1 MREIRE
7 IASQKRNKN
16 RYNISDEDGFLTS
29 LSVETVLRYHLK
41 EGMQISDELLEEMKR
56 EDTVKYAK
64 EIGVAYVAYAPR
76 TRRQLEQHLAKKGI
90 DAQSIAQAVET
101 LERYSYLD
109 DAAYVREFVRS
120 YGEKLGAGAMRQKLM
135 ERGVERQ
142 IIEENMELSQEGQQA
157 AALALAQKL
166 RRKYADQP
174 EAKRR
179 QKMFAALARRG
190 FSYDDIRAV
199 LSELG
204 EEEDELF

>member
-41 EGMQISDELLEEMKR
+41 EGMQVSDELLEEMKR

-76 TRRQLEQHLAKKGI
+76 TRRQLEQHLAQKGI

-174 EAKRR
+174 EQKRR

-199 LSELG
+199 LGELG

>member
-1 MREIRE
+1 MRTIRQ
-7 IASQKRNKN
+7 IAPQKRNKN

-41 EGMQISDELLEEMKR
+41 EGMQVSDELLEEMKQ

-76 TRRQLEQHLAKKGI
+76 TKRQLEQHLAKKGI
-90 DAQSIAQAVET
+90 DAHSIAQAVET
-101 LERYSYLD
+101 LEKYSYRD

-135 ERGVERQ
+135 ERGVSRQ
-142 IIEENMELSQEGQQA
+142 VIEENLQLSQEGQQA

-166 RRKYADQP
+166 QRKYADQP
-174 EAKRR
+174 EQKRR

-190 FSYDDIRAV
+190 FSYDDIRAA
-199 LSELG
+199 LGELG
-204 EEEDELF
+204 EEDELF

>member
-1 MREIRE
+1 MRQIRE
-7 IASQKRNKN
+7 IAPQKRNKN

-41 EGMQISDELLEEMKR
+41 EGMQVSDELLEEMKR

-76 TRRQLEQHLAKKGI
+76 TRRQVEQHLAKKGI

-142 IIEENMELSQEGQQA
+142 VIEENMELSQEGQQA

-174 EAKRR
+174 EQKRR

>member
-76 TRRQLEQHLAKKGI
+76 TRWQLEQHLAQKGI

-174 EAKRR
+174 EQKRR

-199 LSELG
+199 LGELG

>member
-1 MREIRE
+1 MRMIRQ
-7 IASQKRNKN
+7 IAPQKRNKN
-16 RYNISDEDGFLTS
+16 RCNISDEDGFLTS

-41 EGMQISDELLEEMKR
+41 EGMQVSDELLEEMKQ

-76 TRRQLEQHLAKKGI
+76 TKRQLEQHLAKKGI
-90 DAQSIAQAVET
+90 DAHSIAQAVEM
-101 LERYSYLD
+101 LEKYSYLD

-135 ERGVERQ
+135 ERGVSRQ
-142 IIEENMELSQEGQQA
+142 VIEENLQLSQEGQQA

-166 RRKYADQP
+166 QRKYADQP
-174 EAKRR
+174 EQKRR

-199 LSELG
+199 LGELG
-204 EEEDELF
+204 EEDELF

>member
-1 MREIRE
+1 MREIKE
-7 IASQKRNKN
+7 IAPQKRNKN

-41 EGMQISDELLEEMKR
+41 EGMQLSDEQLEEMKR

-64 EIGVAYVAYAPR
+64 EIGVAYIAYAPR

-101 LERYSYLD
+101 LTKYSYLD

-120 YGEKLGAGAMRQKLM
+120 YGEKLGAGAIRQKLI

-142 IIEENMELSQEGQQA
+142 VIEENLELSQEGQQA
-157 AALALAQKL
+157 AALALARKL
-166 RRKYADQP
+166 YRKY
-174 EAKRR
+174 E
-179 QKMFAALARRG
+179 
-190 FSYDDIRAV
+190 
-199 LSELG
+199 
-204 EEEDELF
+204 

>member
-1 MREIRE
+1 MRQIRE
-7 IASQKRNKN
+7 IAPQKRNKN

-41 EGMQISDELLEEMKR
+41 EGMQVSDELLEEMKR

-120 YGEKLGAGAMRQKLM
+120 YWEKLGAGAMRQKLM

-142 IIEENMELSQEGQQA
+142 VIEENMELSQEGQQA

-174 EAKRR
+174 EQKRR

-199 LSELG
+199 LGELG

>member
-1 MREIRE
+1 MRTIRQ
-7 IASQKRNKN
+7 IAPQKRNKN

-41 EGMQISDELLEEMKR
+41 EGMQVSDELLEEMKQ

-76 TRRQLEQHLAKKGI
+76 TKRQLEQHLAKKGI
-90 DAQSIAQAVET
+90 DAHSIAQAVET
-101 LERYSYLD
+101 LEKYSYLD

-135 ERGVERQ
+135 ERGVSRQ
-142 IIEENMELSQEGQQA
+142 VIEENLQLSQEGQQA

-166 RRKYADQP
+166 QRKYADQP
-174 EAKRR
+174 EQKRR

-190 FSYDDIRAV
+190 FSYDDIRAA
-199 LSELG
+199 LGELG
-204 EEEDELF
+204 EEDELF

>member
-1 MREIRE
+1 MRQIRE
-7 IASQKRNKN
+7 IAPQKRNKN

-174 EAKRR
+174 EQKRR

-199 LSELG
+199 LGELG
-204 EEEDELF
+204 EVEDELF

>member
-1 MREIRE
+1 MRQIRE
-7 IASQKRNKN
+7 IAPQKRNKN

-41 EGMQISDELLEEMKR
+41 EGMQVSDELLEEMKR

-76 TRRQLEQHLAKKGI
+76 TRRQVEQHLAKKGI

-142 IIEENMELSQEGQQA
+142 VIEENMELSQEGQQA

-174 EAKRR
+174 EQKRR

-199 LSELG
+199 LGELG

>member
-7 IASQKRNKN
+7 IAPQKRNKN

-90 DAQSIAQAVET
+90 DAQSIAQAVKT

-174 EAKRR
+174 EQKRR

-199 LSELG
+199 LGELG

>member
-7 IASQKRNKN
+7 IAPQKRNKN

-41 EGMQISDELLEEMKR
+41 EGMQVSDELLEEMKR

-90 DAQSIAQAVET
+90 DAQSIAQAAET
-101 LERYSYLD
+101 LEKYSYLD

-142 IIEENMELSQEGQQA
+142 VIEENMELSQEGQQA

-174 EAKRR
+174 EQKRR

>member
-7 IASQKRNKN
+7 IAPQKRNKN

-41 EGMQISDELLEEMKR
+41 EGMQVSDELLEEMKR

-174 EAKRR
+174 EQKRR

-199 LSELG
+199 LGELG

>member
-7 IASQKRNKN
+7 IAPQKRNKN

-76 TRRQLEQHLAKKGI
+76 TRWQLEQHLAQKGI

-174 EAKRR
+174 EQKRR

-199 LSELG
+199 LGELG

>member
-1 MREIRE
+1 MRQIRE
-7 IASQKRNKN
+7 IAPQKRNKN

-41 EGMQISDELLEEMKR
+41 EGMQVSDELLEEMKR

-76 TRRQLEQHLAKKGI
+76 TRRQVEQHLAKKGI

-142 IIEENMELSQEGQQA
+142 VIEENMELSREGQQA

-166 RRKYADQP
+166 CRKYADQP
-174 EAKRR
+174 EQKRR

-199 LSELG
+199 LGELG

>member
-1 MREIRE
+1 
-7 IASQKRNKN
+7 
-16 RYNISDEDGFLTS
+16 
-29 LSVETVLRYHLK
+29 
-41 EGMQISDELLEEMKR
+41 
-56 EDTVKYAK
+56 
-64 EIGVAYVAYAPR
+64 
-76 TRRQLEQHLAKKGI
+76 
-90 DAQSIAQAVET
+90 
-101 LERYSYLD
+101 
-109 DAAYVREFVRS
+109 
-120 YGEKLGAGAMRQKLM
+120 MRQKLM

-174 EAKRR
+174 EQKRR

-199 LSELG
+199 LGELG

>member
-1 MREIRE
+1 MRQIRE
-7 IASQKRNKN
+7 IAPQKRNKN

-174 EAKRR
+174 EQKRR

-199 LSELG
+199 LGELG

>member
-174 EAKRR
+174 EQKRR

-199 LSELG
+199 LGELG

>member
-1 MREIRE
+1 MRQIRE
-7 IASQKRNKN
+7 IAPQKRNKN

-41 EGMQISDELLEEMKR
+41 EGMQVSDELMEEMKR

-76 TRRQLEQHLAKKGI
+76 TRRQVEQHLAKKGI

-142 IIEENMELSQEGQQA
+142 VIEENMELSQEGQQA

-174 EAKRR
+174 EQKRR

-199 LSELG
+199 LGELG

>member
-1 MREIRE
+1 MREIKE
-7 IASQKRNKN
+7 IAPQKRNKN

-41 EGMQISDELLEEMKR
+41 EGMQLSDEQLEEMKR

-101 LERYSYLD
+101 LTKYSYLD

-120 YGEKLGAGAMRQKLM
+120 YGEKLGAGAIRQKLI

-142 IIEENMELSQEGQQA
+142 VIEENLELSQEGQQA
-157 AALALAQKL
+157 AALALARKL
-166 RRKYADQP
+166 YRKYEGQP
-174 EAKRR
+174 EQKRR
-179 QKMFAALARRG
+179 QKMFAALSRRG
-190 FSYDDIRAV
+190 FSYDDIRMA

-204 EEEDELF
+204 EQADELF

>member
-1 MREIRE
+1 MRMIRQ
-7 IASQKRNKN
+7 IAPQKRNKN
-16 RYNISDEDGFLTS
+16 RCNISDEDGFLTS

-41 EGMQISDELLEEMKR
+41 EGMQISDELLEEMKQ

-76 TRRQLEQHLAKKGI
+76 TKRQLEQHLAKKGI
-90 DAQSIAQAVET
+90 DAHSIDQAVEM
-101 LERYSYLD
+101 LEKYSYLD

-135 ERGVERQ
+135 ERGVSRQ
-142 IIEENMELSQEGQQA
+142 VIEENLQLSQEGQQA

-166 RRKYADQP
+166 QRKYADQP
-174 EAKRR
+174 EQKRR

-190 FSYDDIRAV
+190 FSYDDIRAA
-199 LSELG
+199 LGELG
-204 EEEDELF
+204 EEDELF

>member
-1 MREIRE
+1 MRMIRQ
-7 IASQKRNKN
+7 IAPQKRNKN

-41 EGMQISDELLEEMKR
+41 EGMQVSDELLEEMKQ

-76 TRRQLEQHLAKKGI
+76 TKRQLEQHLAKKGI
-90 DAQSIAQAVET
+90 DAHSIAQAVET
-101 LERYSYLD
+101 LEKYSYLD

-135 ERGVERQ
+135 ERGVSRQ
-142 IIEENMELSQEGQQA
+142 VIEENLQLSQEGQQA

-166 RRKYADQP
+166 QRKYADQP
-174 EAKRR
+174 EQKRR

-190 FSYDDIRAV
+190 FSYDDIRAA
-199 LSELG
+199 LGELG
-204 EEEDELF
+204 EEDELF

>member
-1 MREIRE
+1 MRQIRE
-7 IASQKRNKN
+7 IAPQKRNKN

-41 EGMQISDELLEEMKR
+41 EGMQVSDELLEEMKR

-142 IIEENMELSQEGQQA
+142 VIEENMELSQEGQQA

-174 EAKRR
+174 EQKRR

-199 LSELG
+199 LGELG

>member
-7 IASQKRNKN
+7 IAPQKRNKN

-174 EAKRR
+174 EQKRR

-199 LSELG
+199 LGELG